1 MTAQATNPDSRK
13 EFARN
18 RTSLALWFG
27 LLGGPA
33 AVLANVVIG
42 YPAVDRACVSNSS
55 IVLHVLTL
63 MFLAITVLAGAISWR
78 LHQGAGR
85 WPGTAGGV
93 LARSRFMATVGI
105 LSAAVSGFAIILQW
119 IPMFFLGACH
129 GT

>member
-1 MTAQATNPDSRK
+1 MTARATRRDEGAKFERT
-13 EFARN
+13 

-27 LLGGPA
+27 LLGGPS
-33 AVLANVVIG
+33 AVLANVIIG

-63 MFLAITVLAGAISWR
+63 MFLAITVLAGVISWR
-78 LHQGAGR
+78 LRQQAGT

-93 LARSRFMATVGI
+93 LPRSRFMATLGI
-105 LSAAVSGFAIILQW
+105 LAAVVSAFAIILQW
-119 IPMFFLGACH
+119 IPIVFLGACH

>member
-1 MTAQATNPDSRK
+1 MTARATRRDEGAKFERT
-13 EFARN
+13 

-27 LLGGPA
+27 LLGGPS
-33 AVLANVVIG
+33 AVLANVIIG

-63 MFLAITVLAGAISWR
+63 MFLAITVLAGVISWR
-78 LHQGAGR
+78 LRQQAGT

-93 LARSRFMATVGI
+93 LPRSRFMATLGI
-105 LSAAVSGFAIILQW
+105 LAAVVSAFAIILQW
-119 IPMFFLGACH
+119 IPIFFLGACH